1 MVEQIQT
8 QRGHSP
14 GCLHWE
20 DLVPGRLHMTIS
32 SLHAFVGDKWQLE
45 RIAEEKP

>member
-1 MVEQIQT
+1 
-8 QRGHSP
+8 
-14 GCLHWE
+14 
-20 DLVPGRLHMTIS
+20 MTIS